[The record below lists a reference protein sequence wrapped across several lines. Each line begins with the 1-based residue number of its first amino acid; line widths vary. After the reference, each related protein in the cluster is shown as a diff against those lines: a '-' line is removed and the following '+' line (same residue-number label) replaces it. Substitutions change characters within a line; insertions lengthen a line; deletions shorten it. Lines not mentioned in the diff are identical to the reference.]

1 MLKEDYDLTREDI
14 QLLSGRDALAAF
26 FAKLGYDTNARL
38 VQNAAAMSITSDS
51 LKSSITHIERLASQD
66 VRGLP
71 VRKERLARTDVLID
85 AVVYRLYGLTE
96 EEIKIV
102 EGKA

>member
-51 LKSSITHIERLASQD
+51 LKSSITHI
-66 VRGLP
+66 
-71 VRKERLARTDVLID
+71 
-85 AVVYRLYGLTE
+85 
-96 EEIKIV
+96 
-102 EGKA
+102 